1 MVKNLKNKTKDEL
14 ISIIE
19 ELKNK
24 NGTNNS
30 ELNQSNL
37 IESKTDSLI
46 NNIPDVIIRFSTD
59 KTILFANDAIFP
71 IIDKHPEEI
80 IGKSIDEL
88 DLPEKVSE
96 LWLDNFDN
104 IKNSNGLRQSDCYLK
119 KLNKHYHNTF
129 VEEKNGE
136 GKVISYLSVSRDITE
151 IDKIKIKLIEEKQ
164 RFQSIFQNVPIAN
177 YILDS
182 DLNFLEFN
190 QAALDLLGYPA
201 EDLLG
206 TSLDKLN
213 LMNNSQLET
222 AKKRQIKAL
231 SGTINTEKEYI
242 IKTKDGIEK
251 HIEVKSSPI
260 VYKQKKCILGSA
272 YDITKRKNI
281 EKALIQSEE
290 KYRTL
295 YNDSLIAMLRISP
308 KNGKLLTANKRA
320 AELFGYEN
328 EFDLVENFD
337 AENHYNNPEQR
348 KEVFNAIKKFEIVK
362 NKEILFKKT
371 DGSPIWLSVNEKLY
385 SEYGFIEIALM
396 DITAKKVTEELKKC
410 YLEISEIMN
419 SQAELNELFIEISDC
434 LKRYL
439 DDVKIGIGMMDSG
452 VDMLFF
458 PFFEDTTEDEYTIIS
473 IDDSDNLASD
483 VINFKDTIYFDK
495 SHIERYYKKNNTTPT
510 GTLPNYWLGIP
521 FTLNNEVLGT
531 MIVQRYNSTKGFS
544 IEEIDLLETISR
556 QIALALARQRS
567 SDEIKII
574 NKNLEERI
582 FERTNQLEDA
592 AEELRA
598 EANIRLKAQKE
609 LQAAKDDLEKALEA
623 EKELSEL
630 KTRFVSV
637 VSHEYRTP
645 LTVILLATD
654 LLEICYDNQIKH
666 EFKKNIKKVR
676 TSVTKMSSLLEDV
689 LIYGKAS
696 RDKLEYKPTGFNI
709 LDMLENTINDI
720 SLVNQG
726 RNEIIWKNDVIE
738 SNIYSDESLI
748 SHIVT
753 NLISNAAK
761 YSPNGKPVH
770 VSLVETSDSF
780 IFKVKDEGIGIP
792 EKDQKHLFTAFHRSA
807 NTGAIEGT
815 GLGLSI
821 VKQCVD
827 TLNGEITVKSVENEG
842 SLFKVI
848 FPKEK

>member
-1 MVKNLKNKTKDEL
+1 MAKNLKNKTKDEL

-19 ELKNK
+19 ELKK
-24 NGTNNS
+24 EKKINNS
-30 ELNQSNL
+30 KLNQSKN
-37 IESKTDSLI
+37 IESMTDSLI

-59 KTILFANDAIFP
+59 KTILFANNAIYP
-71 IIDKHPEEI
+71 IIDKYPEEI
-80 IGKSIDEL
+80 IGKSINDLEL
-88 DLPEKVSE
+88 PNEVKDL
-96 LWLDNFDN
+96 WTANFDN
-104 IKNSNGLRQSDCYLK
+104 IDNSNGLRQSDCFLD

-129 VEEKNGE
+129 VEEKDTK
-136 GKVISYLSVSRDITE
+136 GKVVSYLSISRDITE
-151 IDKIKIKLIEEKQ
+151 IDNIKNKFLEEKK

-182 DLNFLEFN
+182 KLNFLEFN
-190 QAALDLLGYPA
+190 QATLDLFEFPA
-201 EDLLG
+201 EDLNSIPLIKLG
-206 TSLDKLN
+206 LMDNEELDK
-213 LMNNSQLET
+213 
-222 AKKRQIKAL
+222 AKRRQKKAL
-231 SGTINTEKEYI
+231 KGIINPELEYKINTKEGKVKY
-242 IKTKDGIEK
+242 
-251 HIEVKSSPI
+251 IEVKSSPI
-260 VYKQKKCILGSA
+260 LYKGKDCILGSA
-272 YDITKRKNI
+272 YEITDRKHI
-281 EKALIQSEE
+281 ETALLQSEE

-337 AENHYNNPEQR
+337 AENHYNDPKQR
-348 KEVFNAIKKFEIVK
+348 NEVFSAIKKFEIIK

-371 DGSPIWLSVNEKLY
+371 DGTPIWLSVNEKLY
-385 SEYGFIEIALM
+385 SKYGFIEVALM
-396 DITAKKVTEELKKC
+396 DITEKKVTEELKKC

-419 SQAELNELFIEISDC
+419 SQAELNELFIEISEC
-434 LKRYL
+434 LKRYIH
-439 DDVKIGIGMMDSG
+439 DVKIGIGMMDSG

-495 SHIERYYKKNNTTPT
+495 SHIERYYKKNNTTPK
-510 GTLPNYWLGIP
+510 GTLPNYWIGIP
-521 FTLNNEVLGT
+521 FKLNNEVLGT
-531 MIVQRYNSTKGFS
+531 MIVQRYTSTKGFS

-567 SDEIKII
+567 NDEIKII

-598 EANIRLKAQKE
+598 EANIRIKAQKE

-696 RDKLEYKPTGFNI
+696 RDKLEYKPDGFNI

-720 SLVNQG
+720 TLVNNG

-738 SNIYSDESLI
+738 SNIYSDQSLI

-792 EKDQKHLFTAFHRSA
+792 EKDQKHLFTAFHRST